1 MKNKLLLTL
10 ITIFIQ
16 LNVNA
21 QSTPLWTQTMN
32 TLPDSSYLLPIQTK
46 VDVFGNVVTL
56 STDYSIMFPITQKI
70 YLRKFNTDGNI
81 IWTKTFDN
89 SGIGNPRGYALEV
102 DSSANVYVA
111 GGLMD
116 SDTPLLIKLNSSGNV
131 VWQRDSTTTIS
142 AGSYQQMIMKNGL
155 LYLRSTAGIA
165 VYDYFG
171 NEQWSV
177 GGIIPIY
184 IAVDNVGRVIASV
197 VAGATN
203 LFRFNTDGS
212 IDFNAVTIDAANIAI
227 DYQNN
232 IYLINNYG
240 TYNLVR
246 FDSSGTFSWIKPDI
260 AVCPPFGDISVELI
274 VDWDQDIIAIGLND
288 SMYKYNYNGDFEWQR
303 SMNGL
308 DSYRISSSLF
318 SQNYILIAGAIQG
331 PIDNNVRVATFDV
344 MGNQNW
350 FGDYNS
356 NSVQEFPV
364 DMAFDDSGIYIL
376 EDSMSSSDLI
386 KFDYPFVAGMPV
398 DYSLVCVDSVWY
410 DTLNPIYINVRI
422 FNGNFAHMNYPSVQ
436 IVSPQ
441 GDTISNKIGWVNFF
455 AHMGNGLQTYQDT
468 ITQFGITDFSQY
480 HFLMSESFSDTTVEI
495 FWCLTSDITDPYE
508 THLGIYPNPT
518 SGSIHLM
525 QIRDGETATLQ
536 IFDSNGRL
544 CQTTKVTSANNE
556 IDLEK
561 FSSGIYFLRMTSK
574 SGVRIGKVIKQ

>member
-10 ITIFIQ
+10 ISIFIQ
-16 LNVNA
+16 MNVNA

-32 TLPDSSYLLPIQTK
+32 TLPDSSYLFPVKTE
-46 VDVFGNVVTL
+46 VDIFGNVVTL
-56 STDYSIMFPITQKI
+56 CYQSGSSEKSI

-81 IWTKTFDN
+81 LWTQVFDIP
-89 SGIGNPRGYALEV
+89 GILNPRGYDLAV
-102 DSSANVYVA
+102 DSSANIYVA
-111 GGLMD
+111 GGVYSTLE
-116 SDTPLLIKLNSSGNV
+116 TPLLLKFNSSGNL
-131 VWQRDSTTTIS
+131 VWQRDSVTAIPFYS
-142 AGSYQQMIMKNGL
+142 FHQMILKNSL
-155 LYLRSTAGIA
+155 LYLKGEGGIA
-165 VYDYFG
+165 VFDLFG

-177 GGIIPIY
+177 SVAPNF
-184 IAVDNVGRVIASV
+184 IAVDNAGRVVASLF
-197 VAGATN
+197 AGATN
-203 LFRFNTDGS
+203 LIRYNTDGS
-212 IDFNAVTIDAANIAI
+212 VNFTAVTIDAAHIAI

-260 AVCPPFGDISVELI
+260 AVCPPFGDISVQLL
-274 VDWDQDIIAIGLND
+274 VDWDQDVIAVGLND
-288 SMYKYNYNGDFEWQR
+288 SMYKYNYNGDFEWKR

-308 DSYRISSSLF
+308 DTYVISTSLF

-376 EDSMSSSDLI
+376 EDSISSADLI
-386 KFDYPFVAGMPV
+386 KFDYPFIAGMPV

-574 SGVRIGKVIKQ
+574 SRVRIGKVIKQ

>member
-441 GDTISNKIGWVNFF
+441 GDTISNKIGWVNF
-455 AHMGNGLQTYQDT
+455 T
-468 ITQFGITDFSQY
+468 IQ
-480 HFLMSESFSDTTVEI
+480 
-495 FWCLTSDITDPYE
+495 
-508 THLGIYPNPT
+508 
-518 SGSIHLM
+518 
-525 QIRDGETATLQ
+525 R
-536 IFDSNGRL
+536 
-544 CQTTKVTSANNE
+544 
-556 IDLEK
+556 
-561 FSSGIYFLRMTSK
+561 
-574 SGVRIGKVIKQ
+574 